1 MDTLELQ
8 QTVGYVPDE
17 AKKDGSLVPFYERSV
32 CAAAFS
38 PDGQLLIAVG
48 CDDQHTIGVWKWA
61 KGQLLCKSP
70 GLRADPPGVHQLAI
84 APLWGGWRNDAAT
97 QLRVWSEEQSL
108 MLVTVGTG
116 NAPKFW
122 SLLPPQTQQGKDPW
136 TLPLGKVA
144 GGMGEPPP
152 KSLSSVAFGGATF
165 ASPSGVPWGLTL
177 VGGGGGRIFLI
188 DAPTSLAVLRMIQA
202 HAGPVTALTATA
214 AGVVSGGGDGA
225 VKLWRKTPGKNE
237 VELVHTYSFGG
248 EATGAGAVRGP
259 GEASAAMAAI
269 MTNAPKRQSG
279 TSLPKALRN
288 AL

>member
-1 MDTLELQ
+1 MASAVAHSSPWLAVWDVDTLELQ

-177 VGGGGGRIFLI
+177 VGGGGGP
-188 DAPTSLAVLRMIQA
+188 APAFAEPGWV
-202 HAGPVTALTATA
+202 
-214 AGVVSGGGDGA
+214 GGGPRESRECGA
-225 VKLWRKTPGKNE
+225 LIIVPL
-237 VELVHTYSFGG
+237 
-248 EATGAGAVRGP
+248 
-259 GEASAAMAAI
+259 
-269 MTNAPKRQSG
+269 
-279 TSLPKALRN
+279 
-288 AL
+288 